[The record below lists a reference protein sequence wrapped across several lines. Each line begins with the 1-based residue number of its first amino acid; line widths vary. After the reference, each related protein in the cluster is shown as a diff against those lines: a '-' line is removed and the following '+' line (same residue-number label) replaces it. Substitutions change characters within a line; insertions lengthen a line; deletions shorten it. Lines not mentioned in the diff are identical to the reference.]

1 MASAP
6 QNFKY
11 HSGPCL
17 REVKRT
23 ATDSKTWVAGE
34 AYKIVAAGTVEPC
47 ATDDTTVKGIFA
59 ADQSTATSSSEV
71 VCYEIQDA
79 ATRFL
84 GYVSS
89 DGTDAAAAAA
99 NVGDVVG
106 YHVGSN
112 VATVNLNETSSVM
125 IRVQDLYHVVETGKA
140 AAADDP
146 GRVVFS
152 FLQAALD
159 A

>member
-1 MASAP
+1 
-6 QNFKY
+6 
-11 HSGPCL
+11 
-17 REVKRT
+17 
-23 ATDSKTWVAGE
+23 
-34 AYKIVAAGTVEPC
+34 
-47 ATDDTTVKGIFA
+47 
-59 ADQSTATSSSEV
+59 
-71 VCYEIQDA
+71 
-79 ATRFL
+79 
-84 GYVSS
+84 
-89 DGTDAAAAAA
+89 
-99 NVGDVVG
+99 VGDVVG